1 MRTGFQVYISI
12 QSGSAKNKRGQGEKK
27 SEGERKR
34 QGFTYLTV
42 FKLGSIQ
49 KKKSEGERKAGLHIS
64 NSIQTEHIR
73 NTLGTH

>member
-1 MRTGFQVYISI
+1 LRTGFQVYISI

-49 KKKSEGERKAGLHIS
+49 KKKSEGERKRQGFTYL
-64 NSIQTEHIR
+64 TVFKR